1 VAHPFFAAPG
11 PLVIGHRGC
20 AGEAPENT
28 LLSFARALSQG
39 AHVLE
44 SDLHLTRDG
53 VPVLLH
59 DDELE
64 RTTDGCGRV
73 AQLDLAELRRLD
85 AGHRFSADAGASF
98 PFRGRGLRVPSL
110 EEAFG
115 AFPGARFN
123 LELKETT
130 ALLAEHAVELV
141 LRAGREASTLLT
153 AGDDAA
159 MAGLRAELARRGAR
173 VAQGACL
180 ADVLELL
187 RAAAEGRAPRSPAM
201 AYQVPAEFAGRPL
214 VTPEFVAHA
223 HASGAQVHV
232 WTVNEP
238 AEMARLLDL
247 GADGLVTDFPGRLAA
262 LLAERSPSLTS
273 REVEE

>member
-1 VAHPFFAAPG
+1 VAHPFFATPG

-59 DDELE
+59 DDDLE

-85 AGHRFSADAGASF
+85 AGHRFSPDAGASF
-98 PFRGRGLRVPSL
+98 PFRDRGLRVPCL
-110 EEAFG
+110 EEAFA

-123 LELKETT
+123 LELKQ
-130 ALLAEHAVELV
+130 AAPLLAERAVELV
-141 LRAGREASTLLT
+141 LRADREERTLLT
-153 AGDDAA
+153 AGADEA
-159 MAGLRAELARRGAR
+159 MAGLRAELARRSAR

-187 RAAAEGRAPRSPAM
+187 RSAAEGRAPRSPAM

-214 VTPEFVAHA
+214 VTPELVAHA
-223 HASGAQVHV
+223 HASGAQLHV

-247 GADGLVTDFPGRLAA
+247 GADGLVTDFPGRLVA
-262 LLAERSPSLTS
+262 LLAERAAAAPG
-273 REVEE
+273 